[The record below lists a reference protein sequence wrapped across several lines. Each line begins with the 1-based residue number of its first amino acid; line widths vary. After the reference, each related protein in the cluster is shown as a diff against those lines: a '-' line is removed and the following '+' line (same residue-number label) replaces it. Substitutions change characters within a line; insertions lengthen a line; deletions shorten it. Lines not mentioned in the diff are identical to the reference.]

1 MRYHP
6 SPTSPT
12 GYRRCNATVRA
23 CPYGNEEHIE
33 AATEEELNTIIQRR
47 LETQYS
53 NREETLGASGEPTPN
68 TTVPA
73 EDNGHLLLPMYADT
87 SLRSK
92 REVNANIRTLQQ
104 YFNLHATT
112 AEKYRG
118 DRFYHDTADGAE
130 PAGQHE
136 VRNATSMDERSKLV
150 NKPTGTLWLS
160 AGRKAEDGQVATEWE
175 EYSRRELSPD
185 GQPHAAVYEPI
196 LDRRAVILDLDDPKN
211 KETLGRT
218 YQSVGY
224 YDYDTYRKYGVDIVL
239 GGRSRGNTSF
249 WDVRSM
255 AILNGGVVHGWYS
268 HKLKPTEV
276 HLEEDWGPS
285 W

>member
-1 MRYHP
+1 VRYHP

-12 GYRRCNATVRA
+12 GYRKCNATIRA

-33 AATEEELNTIIQRR
+33 AATEEELNTIIQQR
-47 LETQYS
+47 LETQYD
-53 NREETLGASGEPTPN
+53 NQGEALGAAGEPTAN
-68 TTVPA
+68 TSVPA
-73 EDNGHLLLPMYADT
+73 EDNGSLLLPVYADT
-87 SLRSK
+87 SVRSK
-92 REVNANIRTLQQ
+92 KETTANIRTLKQ
-104 YFNLHATT
+104 YFNLHATM
-112 AEKYRG
+112 AEKYSG
-118 DRFYHDTADGAE
+118 ERFYHDTTDGRE

-136 VRNATSMDERSKLV
+136 VRDATVMDERSKLV
-150 NKPTGTLWLS
+150 NKPTGALWLS
-160 AGRKAEDGQVATEWE
+160 AGQKTESGQVTTEWE
-175 EYSRRELSPD
+175 EYSRRELSPG
-185 GQPHAAVYEPI
+185 GQPHDTIYEPI

-211 KETLGRT
+211 KEAQGRT
-218 YQSVGY
+218 YQSIGH
-224 YDYDTYRKYGVDIVL
+224 YDYDTYRKYGVDIVV